1 MIGITDGL
9 IGITDGF
16 PWQYRALSDEL
27 VVMSGCQCFPLK
39 RYRKIGQPISPK
51 EVRGI
56 ADRKVQEDFAD
67 LKHLEQQAFRPKV
80 KVTS

>member
-1 MIGITDGL
+1 MIGITH
-9 IGITDGF
+9 GF

-27 VVMSGCQCFPLK
+27 LVMSRCHCFPLK
-39 RYRKIGQPISPK
+39 RYQKIGQPNSPK

-67 LKHLEQQAFRPKV
+67 LKHLEQQALRPKV
-80 KVTS
+80 NGTTGG

>member
-1 MIGITDGL
+1 M

-27 VVMSGCQCFPLK
+27 LVMSRCSCFPLK
-39 RYRKIGQPISPK
+39 RYKGIGQPISPK

-56 ADRKVQEDFAD
+56 ADQKVQEDFAD
-67 LKHLEQQAFRPKV
+67 LKQLEQQALRPKV
-80 KVTS
+80 NGTTDA

>member
-1 MIGITDGL
+1 M

-27 VVMSGCQCFPLK
+27 VVISRCHCFPLK

-56 ADRKVQEDFAD
+56 ADRKVQEDLAD
-67 LKHLEQQAFRPKV
+67 LKQLEQQALRSKV
-80 KVTS
+80 NGTTGG

>member
-1 MIGITDGL
+1 M

-27 VVMSGCQCFPLK
+27 VVMSRCHCFSLK

-56 ADRKVQEDFAD
+56 ADQKVQEDLAD
-67 LKHLEQQAFRPKV
+67 LKQLEQQALRSKV
-80 KVTS
+80 NGTIGG